1 MSVKLKGKLTD
12 PLSTEIMH
20 ESGAVIKTTAPAD
33 HEGTGSLF
41 SPTDLVGA
49 ALASCVL
56 TVISIYAKKHNIL
69 IDHAEFELEKEMSP
83 TPPRRVK
90 RISVIFRI
98 KTSVDQNTFEKLK
111 AVAKT
116 CPVGLSLHP
125 EIELVEIFE
134 RI

>member
-12 PLSTEIMH
+12 PLSTEIVH
-20 ESGAVIKTTAPAD
+20 ESGAIIKTTAPKD
-33 HEGTGSLF
+33 HEGGGNLF
-41 SPTDLVGA
+41 SPTDLLPA

-56 TVISIYAKKHNIL
+56 TVISIYAKKHNIP
-69 IDHAEFELEKEMSP
+69 IDHAEFDVEKEMSP

-90 RISVIFRI
+90 KISIVFRI
-98 KTSVDQNTFEKLK
+98 KTSVDQEGFEKLK

-125 EIELVEIFE
+125 DIEILETFE